1 MSTVYYPELV
11 NMLPQVEKRDIAVVP
26 KDVEVEILSL
36 ITQLDPMKS
45 QGFV

>member
-1 MSTVYYPELV
+1 MSTVYYPELL
-11 NMLPQVEKRDIAVVP
+11 NMLLQVEKRDFAVVP
-26 KDVEVEILSL
+26 KYVEVEILSL